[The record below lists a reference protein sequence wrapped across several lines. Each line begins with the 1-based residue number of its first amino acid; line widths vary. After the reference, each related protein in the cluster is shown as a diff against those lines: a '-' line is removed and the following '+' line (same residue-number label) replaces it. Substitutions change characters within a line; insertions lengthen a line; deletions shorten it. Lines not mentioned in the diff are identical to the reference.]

1 MVNYLYSSSP
11 HVKSPRTTRR
21 IMIDVCI
28 ALLPACIAG
37 CVLNGIASPLYP
49 EWGRLSF
56 MHLAI
61 CCVTCV
67 AAEWIYSLCCR
78 KNFKQIL
85 HEFDFTSLV
94 TGLLIGMNLYPTSKW
109 YVGIFASIFA
119 IVIVKMLFGGTGKN
133 IVNPAIAGRIFAF
146 IAFGA
151 AFGGAMFYANP
162 SDNSFVNYVTS
173 PISDGIVSGLDA
185 KGNVT
190 GATPLQVL
198 MGGVQDP
205 TNTLTNLDLFLG
217 TGVAGCIGETC
228 KLALI
233 VGGIYLV
240 VRGVLNFRWPLVY
253 IATTGVVSVI
263 IAWIDN
269 VNGYADVNPVTIGM
283 AFDDAIGVFL
293 PSILSGGLI
302 LGAIFMATDYVT
314 TPNTKL
320 GNYIYF
326 LLLGIITAVLRK
338 AIHGEAVSFAILIM
352 NLLVPLFDAVIRR
365 RPFGY
370 VKPQR
375 KPRAKKV
382 KADETV
388 SDEKVIAKEGE

>member
-1 MVNYLYSSSP
+1 MAQYVYSSSP
-11 HVKSPRTTRR
+11 HVKSPNTTRR

-37 CVLNGIASPLYP
+37 CVLMGVSNAAYSKLGL
-49 EWGRLSF
+49 LSA
-56 MHLAI
+56 MQLAI
-61 CCVTCV
+61 CCLSSVI
-67 AAEWIYSLCCR
+67 AEFVFLLCC
-78 KNFKQIL
+78 KKSFKTIL

-109 YVGIFASIFA
+109 YVGVLASVFA
-119 IVIVKMLFGGTGKN
+119 IVVVKMLFGGTGKN

-151 AFGGAMFYANP
+151 AFGGAMG
-162 SDNSFVNYVTS
+162 FVNPINGNSVEIISSISGGKVT
-173 PISDGIVSGLDA
+173 A
-185 KGNVT
+185 
-190 GATPLQVL
+190 GATPLQIL
-198 MGGVQDP
+198 MGAEGESSL
-205 TNTLTNLDLFLG
+205 NLLDLFLG

-233 VGGIYLV
+233 AGGVYLV

-253 IATTGVVSVI
+253 IFTTGVVAVLI
-263 IAWIDN
+263 VWIESC
-269 VNGYADVNPVTIGM
+269 IR
-283 AFDDAIGVFL
+283 DDGQFVAALMGAKFLPALKTFL

-326 LLLGIITAVLRK
+326 ICLGILTAVLRK
-338 AIHGEAVSFAILIM
+338 AVKGEAVSFAILLM
-352 NLLVPLFDAVIRR
+352 NLLVPLFDRYIRR
-365 RPFGY
+365 KPFGY

-375 KPRAKKV
+375 VKKS
-382 KADETV
+382 KQ
-388 SDEKVIAKEGE
+388 KEGE

>member
-1 MVNYLYSSSP
+1 MSNYVYSSSP
-11 HVKSPRTTRR
+11 HIKSPRTTRR

-37 CVLNGIASPLYP
+37 CILMGTASPATP
-49 EWGRLSF
+49 ELGWLSF

-61 CCVTCV
+61 CCITAV
-67 AAEWIYSLCCR
+67 ASEWVFMLCC
-78 KNFKQIL
+78 KKPFKQIL
-85 HEFDFTSLV
+85 REFDFTSLV

-119 IVIVKMLFGGTGKN
+119 IVVVKMLFGGTGKN

-151 AFGGAMFYANP
+151 AFGGVMGYMGPGNNTWAL
-162 SDNSFVNYVTS
+162 NS
-173 PISDGIVSGLDA
+173 PVSG
-185 KGNVT
+185 GTVT
-190 GATPLQVL
+190 AGATPLRTLFNSQY
-198 MGGVQDP
+198 
-205 TNTLTNLDLFLG
+205 TSSLTNLDLFLG

-240 VRGVLNFRWPLVY
+240 IRGVLNFRWPLVY
-253 IATTGVVSVI
+253 IATTGVVSVL
-263 IAWIDN
+263 IAWIDGCRALPN
-269 VNGYADVNPVTIGM
+269 SNGVMIGVE
-283 AFDDAIGVFL
+283 FEKAIGQFL

-326 LLLGIITAVLRK
+326 ALLGVLTAVLRK
-338 AIHGEAVSFAILIM
+338 AVKGEAVSFAILLGNI
-352 NLLVPLFDAVIRR
+352 LVPLFDLVIRR
-365 RPFGY
+365 KPFGY
-370 VKPQR
+370 VKPE
-375 KPRAKKV
+375 KKSRFG
-382 KADETV
+382 KNKTKDPV
-388 SDEKVIAKEGE
+388 SDEKVIAKEAN